1 MKEKLAT
8 RVRQLKPSATLA
20 INAKAKALKAQGI
33 DIINLSAGEPDFD
46 TPTHIKE
53 AAIKAI
59 RNGFTRYTP
68 VAGIPEL
75 REAVANQIQKDY
87 GLTYTPEEVVVS
99 CGAKQALFNLA
110 QALFEEGDE
119 VLILAPYWVSYPPI
133 VELAGA
139 KPVIVPSE
147 KEKNFEPTPE
157 TLNKY
162 INSHTKGIILNSPS
176 NPTGQ
181 IYTDVFLK
189 AIADLAHKHGLFV
202 ISDDI
207 YDKLRFDGKAPKNIL
222 SIAPELREQTIMVN
236 GVSKTYA
243 MTGWRI
249 GWAVGPKEIIA
260 AVSRIQGQ
268 STSNATSVAQKA
280 ALEALCGPQDCINQM
295 REAFKQRA
303 ELLYHK
309 LKEIPGLD
317 LPKPQGTFYSFVD
330 FSSYYGRKTPQGS
343 LINDSLTMCD
353 YLLEEA
359 KVATVPGVAFGDD
372 RCLRISF
379 ANTDEEIE
387 KGVLRIGEALAKL
400 T

>member
-59 RNGFTRYTP
+59 RDGFTRYTP

-359 KVATVPGVAFGDD
+359 KVATVHGVAFGDD

>member
-46 TPTHIKE
+46 TPEHIKE

-59 RNGFTRYTP
+59 REGFTRYTP

-75 REAVANQIQKDY
+75 REAIATQIQKDY
-87 GLTYTPEEVVVS
+87 GLSYTPEEVVVS

-119 VLILAPYWVSYPPI
+119 VLVLAPYWVSYPPI

-139 KPVIVPSE
+139 RPVIVPSE
-147 KEKNFEPTPE
+147 KENLFEPELSALERAITP
-157 TLNKY
+157 K
-162 INSHTKGIILNSPS
+162 TKGLILNSPS

-181 IYTDVFLK
+181 LYSQNFLK
-189 AIADLAHKHGLFV
+189 GVAELAKQHGFFI

-207 YDKLRFDGKAPKNIL
+207 YDKLRFDGRGPENIL
-222 SIAPELREQTIMVN
+222 TVAPELREQTIMVN

-249 GWAVGPKEIIA
+249 GWAVGPKDIIA

-268 STSNATSVAQKA
+268 STSNATSIAQKA
-280 ALEALCGPQDCINQM
+280 ALEALCGPQDCIVEM
-295 REAFKQRA
+295 REAFKRRA
-303 ELLYHK
+303 TLLYQK

-317 LPKPQGTFYSFVD
+317 LPKPQGTFYAFVD
-330 FSSYYGRKTPQGS
+330 FSAYYGRQAPGGTT
-343 LINDSLTMCD
+343 LEDSLTMCD

-359 KVATVPGVAFGDD
+359 KVATVPGIAFGDD

-379 ANTDEEIE
+379 ANADEEIE
-387 KGVLRIGEALAKL
+387 KGVSRIGEALKKL
-400 T
+400 A